1 MRNRHLELEA
11 TMTEMGFNNSLFC
24 AAVLKGINNPNIHRV
39 LWRRRLW
46 KENIAVESNCGGLP
60 C

>member
-11 TMTEMGFNNSLFC
+11 TVTEMGFNNSLFC

-39 LWRRRLW
+39 LE
-46 KENIAVESNCGGLP
+46 KKAVEGEHSC
-60 C
+60 

>member
-1 MRNRHLELEA
+1 
-11 TMTEMGFNNSLFC
+11 MTEMGFNNTLFC

-46 KENIAVESNCGGLP
+46 RENIAVESNCGGIP